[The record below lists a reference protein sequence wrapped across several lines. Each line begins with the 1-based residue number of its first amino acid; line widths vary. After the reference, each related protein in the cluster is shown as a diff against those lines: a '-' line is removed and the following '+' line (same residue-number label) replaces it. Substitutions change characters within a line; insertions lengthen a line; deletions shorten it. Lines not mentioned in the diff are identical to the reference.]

1 MINVLEMICY
11 KDDQYIALNKAG
23 PSLLDFGF
31 IHSDATYDV
40 IKLINGKLFLFDDH
54 YDRFSLSTEF
64 YDLENKNKD
73 TILEIVNHLAGVNNI
88 SSGFVWLISW
98 RGAPTSGNPKD
109 LKSCNKHFVI
119 YIKPYYDFNSHNT
132 ANVVLYTR
140 HCRIPDSSF
149 GQQYKNFAWVDL
161 TLAQRYAISQSA
173 DTAILVNSENK
184 ITEGPGFGVGFV
196 FGDSVH
202 VPNKDVL
209 TSITIKEIE
218 RICKEKKIPFHCTE
232 IDALQ
237 SLQCNEMF
245 LASTSGG
252 VIPVSSYEGK
262 RFANDNIVRILQD
275 EYRLRQNS

>member
-1 MINVLEMICY
+1 MIDMLEMICY
-11 KDDQYIALNKAG
+11 KDDQYIVLKDAG

-40 IKLINGKLFLFDDH
+40 MKLINGKLFLFDDH

-64 YDLENKNKD
+64 YDLENKHKD
-73 TILEIVNHLAGVNNI
+73 KILEIINYLASVNNI
-88 SSGFVWLISW
+88 SSGFVWLMSW
-98 RGAPTSGNPKD
+98 RGVPTSGNPRD
-109 LKSCNKHFVI
+109 LKSCKKHFVI
-119 YIKPYYDFNSHNT
+119 YVKPYYDFNSDNT
-132 ANVVLYTR
+132 ASVVLYTG
-140 HCRIPDSSF
+140 HYRIPDSSF

-161 TLAQRYAISQSA
+161 TLAQRYAISQKA

-196 FGDSVH
+196 FSGVVH

-209 TSITIKEIE
+209 TSVTIKEIE
-218 RICKEKKIPFHCTE
+218 RICTKKQIPFCYTE

-237 SLQCNEMF
+237 SLQCDEMF

-262 RFANDNIVRILQD
+262 KLTNENIVRILQD